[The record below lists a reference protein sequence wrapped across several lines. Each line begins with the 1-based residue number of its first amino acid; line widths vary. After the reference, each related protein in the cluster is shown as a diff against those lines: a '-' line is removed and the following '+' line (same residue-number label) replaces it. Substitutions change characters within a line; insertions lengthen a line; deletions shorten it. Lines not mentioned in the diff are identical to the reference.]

1 MIFAKHPT
9 ILVSYKLRK
18 RRKNTMTHF
27 KFMTLF
33 LHLKKKTE
41 REVQMHKFPH
51 WQIVS
56 AKLTEN
62 LHPPTSNALFI
73 GENLA

>member
-1 MIFAKHPT
+1 
-9 ILVSYKLRK
+9 
-18 RRKNTMTHF
+18 MTHF

-33 LHLKKKTE
+33 LHLKKKKTE
-41 REVQMHKFPH
+41 HEVQMHKFPH

-56 AKLTEN
+56 AKLTED
-62 LHPPTSNALFI
+62 LHPPTPNALFI